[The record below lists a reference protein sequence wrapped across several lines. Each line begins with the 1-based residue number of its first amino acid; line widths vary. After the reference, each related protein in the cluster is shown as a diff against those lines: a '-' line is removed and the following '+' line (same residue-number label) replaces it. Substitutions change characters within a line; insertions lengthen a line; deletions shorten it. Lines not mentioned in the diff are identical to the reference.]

1 MVRKNFA
8 LCLAVSLSIM
18 FFSTPVLAQLPGF
31 CFALPCEKTNCPTG
45 GVGAEEFVKALDAA
59 YVRVLDPAWRNGK
72 GLPSYWEL
80 QEDVFDKYVTVYDCY
95 PYEAE
100 TPFPT
105 PTPGGLLDCVLNV
118 EKKIRFGTFPSGGC
132 PTSSD
137 VGGPSGNA
145 IRDAII
151 QELRDHYNVPDL
163 ELEVVEGAGPG
174 GQFYQL
180 LCECVDMTDNVHA
193 LGAVTFGQLRREL
206 ALHTCTIRASAHVVF
221 VRQEDWDTQKYRTVN
236 DLVADPD
243 AILCGGAL
251 DTHVTQS
258 LVPEERTL
266 IEQCNDI
273 EVGVER
279 VKSGE
284 CAAFFHWDPTLTV
297 PGLRRFE
304 TGIVGGTPYWVKK

>member
-1 MVRKNFA
+1 MVGKNSVLF
-8 LCLAVSLSIM
+8 LAVLLSVV
-18 FFSTPVLAQLPGF
+18 FFPTQLLAQPPGV
-31 CFALPCEKTNCPTG
+31 CDVIACEKTPCPTG
-45 GVGAEEFVKALDAA
+45 GIGAEEFVKALDAA

-95 PYEAE
+95 PYEEE
-100 TPFPT
+100 TEFPT
-105 PTPGGLLDCVLNV
+105 PTPGGLLDCVLNI

-137 VGGPSGNA
+137 VGGPSGDA

-151 QELRDHYNVPDL
+151 QELRDHYGVPDL

-174 GQFYQL
+174 GVFGVL
-180 LCECVDMTDNVHA
+180 LCGCVDMIDNVHS
-193 LGAVTFGQLRREL
+193 LGAVTFGQLRREQ
-206 ALHTCTIRASAHVVF
+206 ALHTCTIRATVHVAF
-221 VRQEDWDTQKYRTVN
+221 VRWKDWVTGKYRTVN

-243 AILCGGAL
+243 AKLCGGAL
-251 DTHVTQS
+251 DTHVVES
-258 LVPEERTL
+258 LVPEERAL

-284 CAAFFHWDPTLTV
+284 CAAFFHWDPTLKV
-297 PGLRRFE
+297 PGLKKIQ